1 MEKSRVELH
10 QTLVKFERST
20 ADLIKKYPL
29 DQDFMAAFDREAD
42 VITGQAAAEDRSWV
56 YGQIGCILDEYGKPH
71 EGYTPFQSVF
81 KVLTQVG

>member
-1 MEKSRVELH
+1 MMEKSRVELH

-71 EGYTPFQSVF
+71 EGYPPHSNR
-81 KVLTQVG
+81 